1 MSKTSIIR
9 INNSNSDEKGHSYR
23 IDKTLFY
30 LSLCVLACK
39 VVIGQWPEV
48 ATWYTENRNASVASA
63 ISTAGVLIVQWIAAL
78 LLTKP
83 IIFGALASYFTWQF
97 MYLDSATPGIN
108 PPSPLSPVK
117 YRALSGSN
125 YHIGYMFAVVVG
137 PLVSILFASGIV

>member
-9 INNSNSDEKGHSYR
+9 ISNSDEKGRTYR

-39 VVIGQWPEV
+39 ILIGHWPEI
-48 ATWYTENRNASVASA
+48 TSWFTDSHNASVTNV
-63 ISTAGVLIVQWIAAL
+63 ISTDVLFLKWIAAL

-83 IIFGALASYFTWQF
+83 IICGVLTSYFTWQF
-97 MYLDSATPGIN
+97 VYLDSATPGIN
-108 PPSPLSPVK
+108 PPSPFSPAK

-125 YHIGYMFAVVVG
+125 YHIGYMFAIIIG
-137 PLVSILFASGIV
+137 PLVSLVFASGIV